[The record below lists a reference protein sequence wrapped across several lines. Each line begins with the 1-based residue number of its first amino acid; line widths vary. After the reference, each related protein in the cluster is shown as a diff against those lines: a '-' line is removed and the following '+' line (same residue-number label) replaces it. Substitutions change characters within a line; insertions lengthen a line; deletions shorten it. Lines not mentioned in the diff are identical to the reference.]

1 MNDFTL
7 QTPQYIETIQKQFGI
22 IGQSDAIHN
31 ALKTLLDVA
40 STDLAVLI
48 TGDTGTGK
56 EVFANAVHNLS
67 NRKNMPFVSVNC
79 GAIPETLLE
88 SELFG
93 YEKGAFTDAKEQR
106 IGFFEAADNGSIF
119 LDEIGEMPISTQVKL
134 LRVLESGEF
143 FRLVSSK
150 VRKVNVRIIAA
161 TNKNLINAISQ
172 KTFRSDLYYRLNHIN
187 IVLPSLKERI
197 EDIPILF
204 KHFAKETCKKNKI
217 TYNGISDE
225 ALRLLMSLSW
235 KGNIREFKNFTEKI
249 ITLEKGDF
257 ITAEILNKHLTTSSF
272 ETNNYENINESN
284 ALIPIRTSN
293 EIIGND
299 TLILRTLLE
308 IKSGINSIKQVLQQ
322 FGDALVDIKKD
333 TISINELSDYYNYNV
348 DNADYFDNKDIP
360 TIKEMEKKM
369 IVSAM
374 KKCQYRKRDVAI
386 LLGISER
393 TLYRKLEE
401 YELLPNP

>member
-143 FRLVSSK
+143 FRLGSSK

-257 ITAEILNKHLTTSSF
+257 ITAEILNKHLATSSF

-401 YELLPNP
+401 YELLPNS

>member
-143 FRLVSSK
+143 FRLGSSK

-401 YELLPNP
+401 YELLPNS